1 MDLQLYREAT
11 QTYHKSANT
20 LYQVFTNLWINPFEE
35 IVLPKATI
43 ENNIKAMM
51 EIKEMLPEL
60 FQTQV

>member
-1 MDLQLYREAT
+1 MDLQMYREAT
-11 QTYHKSANT
+11 QAYHKSAQT
-20 LYQVFTNLWINPFEE
+20 IFQLFTNLWINQFEE
-35 IVLPKATI
+35 IVLPKATL